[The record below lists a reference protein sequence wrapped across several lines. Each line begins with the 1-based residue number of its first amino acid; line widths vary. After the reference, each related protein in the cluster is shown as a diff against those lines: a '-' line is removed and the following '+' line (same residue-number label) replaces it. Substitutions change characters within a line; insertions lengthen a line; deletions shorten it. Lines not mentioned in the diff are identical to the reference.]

1 MRRVDTYGQFCPIAR
16 GAEVFAMRWTP
27 LIVRNMLLGCRTF
40 GEIREGLPG
49 ISKTLLSQR
58 LSLLEHYGILER
70 RPNPNGRGSLYELTT
85 AGKELQ
91 AVTNSLGAW
100 GSRWLDLAPAHFDA
114 GIVLWA
120 LCKTVPADDL
130 PAARTVIRFT
140 LRDGKHRRFWLL
152 LDRPRAEVC
161 AKPPGFEEDMVVE
174 TTQQWLTRWYVGEI
188 RLGSAMRQG
197 LFEVRGPRPLVRKLA
212 SWGGLGRIDPQPTGS
227 APARSSPEGAR
238 TADESRA
245 R

>member
-1 MRRVDTYGQFCPIAR
+1 MRQVDTYGQFCPIAR

-49 ISKTLLSQR
+49 ISKTLLTQR
-58 LSLLEHYGILER
+58 LSLLEHHGVLER

-100 GSRWLDLAPAHFDA
+100 GSRWLELAPAHFDA
-114 GIVLWA
+114 GTVLWA

-161 AKPPGFEEDMVVE
+161 AKPPGFEEDVVVE
-174 TTQQWLTRWYVGEI
+174 TTQQWLTRWYMGEI

-197 LFEVRGPRPLVRKLA
+197 VMEVRGPRPLVRKLA
-212 SWGGLGRIDPQPTGS
+212 SWGGLGRIDPEPAGS
-227 APARSSPEGAR
+227 AMLRG
-238 TADESRA
+238 
-245 R
+245 

>member
-1 MRRVDTYGQFCPIAR
+1 VRHRMRRVDTYGQFCPIAR

-100 GSRWLDLAPAHFDA
+100 GSRWLDLASAHFDA

-140 LRDGKHRRFWLL
+140 LRDGRHRRFWLL

-161 AKPPGFEEDMVVE
+161 AKPPGFEEDLVVE

-197 LFEVRGPRPLVRKLA
+197 LMEVRGPRPLVRKLA
-212 SWGGLGRIDPQPTGS
+212 SWGGLGRIDAQPAGS
-227 APARSSPEGAR
+227 APARSSPKGA
-238 TADESRA
+238 
-245 R
+245 

>member
-1 MRRVDTYGQFCPIAR
+1 VRRRLGRVDTYGQFCPIAR

-100 GSRWLDLAPAHFDA
+100 GSRWLDLASAHFDA

-140 LRDGKHRRFWLL
+140 LRDGRHRRFWLL

-161 AKPPGFEEDMVVE
+161 AKPPGFEEDLVVE

-197 LFEVRGPRPLVRKLA
+197 LMEVRGPRPLVRKLA
-212 SWGGLGRIDPQPTGS
+212 FWGGLGRIDAQPAGS
-227 APARSSPEGAR
+227 APARSSPKGA
-238 TADESRA
+238 
-245 R
+245 